1 VASAWTARYADL
13 TGKAAIVAGDDAATI
28 VEVVRV
34 LAANGALL
42 AVVADRRTVDAAV
55 AVAMGLEAQVFGM
68 AADPASPEA
77 WLRIVPH
84 VEQRLGPIDVVVT
97 IGEAASRAA
106 LADAVVGD
114 MAARHRGVV
123 VEVGPDPV
131 GPRRD
136 GVRRRHVLGGDPD
149 AVGAAVLLCA
159 SDAMPAATLRLDL
172 GT

>member
-13 TGKAAIVAGDDAATI
+13 TGKAAIVAGDDAAT
-28 VEVVRV
+28 
-34 LAANGALL
+34 
-42 AVVADRRTVDAAV
+42 VVADRRTVDAAV

-68 AADPASPEA
+68 AADPASRDA

-84 VEQRLGPIDVVVT
+84 VEQRLGPIDVVVA
-97 IGEAASRAA
+97 IGEAANRAA
-106 LADAVVGD
+106 LPDAVVGD
-114 MAARHRGVV
+114 MAARRRGVV
-123 VEVGPDPV
+123 VEVGPDPA

-136 GVRRRHVLGGDPD
+136 GVRHRHVLGGDPD
-149 AVGAAVLLCA
+149 AVGAAILLCA